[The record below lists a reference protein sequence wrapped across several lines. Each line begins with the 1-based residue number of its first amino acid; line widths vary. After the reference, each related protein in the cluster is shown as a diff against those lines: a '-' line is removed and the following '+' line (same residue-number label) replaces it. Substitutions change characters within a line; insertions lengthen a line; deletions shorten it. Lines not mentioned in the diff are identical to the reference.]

1 MMSDEELRIA
11 IAAVF
16 AVDAASLEAWAAFI
30 ADIPMSWLDAR
41 PALTTTGPTCLSRH
55 GSGSPTRRR

>member
-16 AVDAASLEAWAAFI
+16 AVDEASLEAWAAFI
-30 ADIPMSWLDAR
+30 AGIPMFWLDAR
-41 PALTTTGPTCLSRH
+41 PA
-55 GSGSPTRRR
+55 